1 MTTRYTTSYQ
11 RLEARIPAKSN
22 AGIAL
27 FCGATMFPVALIAV
41 CLRVL
46 G

>member
-1 MTTRYTTSYQ
+1 MNTSRLR
-11 RLEARIPAKSN
+11 RLEATLPAGSN

-27 FCGATMFPVALIAV
+27 FCGATMLPIALIAV

>member
-1 MTTRYTTSYQ
+1 MNTSRLR
-11 RLEARIPAKSN
+11 RLEATLPAGSN

-27 FCGATMFPVALIAV
+27 FCAAITLPTTIIAL

-46 G
+46 S

>member
-1 MTTRYTTSYQ
+1 MNTARLR
-11 RLEARIPAKSN
+11 RLETILPAKSN